1 MKRFTAILITILMVV
16 AGQPAGAPAIS
27 IPDEKKLADQFME
40 MIRREK
46 VILED
51 PVTTHLINTVG
62 RHILTQ
68 LPAQPFN
75 YSFFLVNDDTFNAFA
90 SPAANIFIHRGLIT
104 ALDSIDELA
113 GILTHEIAHA
123 ASRHVSQSID
133 RYKLVN
139 IGTMAGVLAG
149 ILLGS
154 AGGGD
159 AGQALT
165 VGSLAAGHS
174 SMLAFTRENETEA
187 DQKAFSI
194 LKQTCYSPQGLL
206 EGLNKLRAADFMGIE
221 GVPDYFKTH
230 PGTGTRIAH
239 LSGLLAGYSPPE
251 QPVPCPEVYDYDMV
265 KYRLVGLYGPTN
277 RRIREIETRLTAEP
291 SNRALH
297 YALGLLY
304 ARENRRD
311 QAIAHLQKAL
321 SFNLMDP
328 LVLLELGRVYTMDG
342 QHERAMTVL
351 PGLQTDPVLG
361 TMARYHLAEAQ
372 MESGDLA
379 AARQNLTRVTET
391 SPQTFPRAYFHLAG
405 ILSRENKTALSHYYL
420 GIYYDLIQDDRNAV
434 GHLNRALNEGLEDP
448 DIKKSAEE
456 RLKEVSGR
464 QRQRPT

>member
-46 VILED
+46 IILED
-51 PVTTHLINTVG
+51 PVITHLIDTVG
-62 RHILTQ
+62 RHILAQ
-68 LPAQPFN
+68 LPSQPFN

-104 ALDSIDELA
+104 ALSSIDELA
-113 GILTHEIAHA
+113 GILAHEIAHA

-133 RYKLVN
+133 RHKLVS

-149 ILLGS
+149 IFVGA
-154 AGGGD
+154 AGGGE
-159 AGQALT
+159 AGQAMT
-165 VGSLAAGHS
+165 VGSMAAGHS
-174 SMLAFTRENETEA
+174 AMLTFTRENETEA

-194 LKQTCYSPQGLL
+194 LQQTCYDPQGLL
-206 EGLNKLRAADFMGIE
+206 DGLNKLRAADFMGIE
-221 GVPDYFKTH
+221 GIPDYFKTH
-230 PGTGTRIAH
+230 PGTGSRIAH
-239 LSGLLAGYSPPE
+239 LSGLLADYSPPE
-251 QPVPCPEVYDYDMV
+251 KPVSCPEIYDYDMV
-265 KYRLVGLYGPTN
+265 KYRIVGLYHPTA
-277 RRIREIETRLTAEP
+277 RSIREVETRLTADP
-291 SNRALH
+291 SNQALH

-321 SFNLMDP
+321 SLNIMDP

-342 QHERAMTVL
+342 QYERALTVL
-351 PGLQTDPVLG
+351 PGLQSDPVLG

-372 MESGDLA
+372 IESGDLA
-379 AARQNLTRVTET
+379 SARQNLTRVMET

-420 GIYYDLIQDDRNAV
+420 GVYYALIQDDRNAV
-434 GHLNRALNEGLEDP
+434 RHLKRALNEGLEDP

-456 RLKEVSGR
+456 RIKEVSD
-464 QRQRPT
+464 RQRPA